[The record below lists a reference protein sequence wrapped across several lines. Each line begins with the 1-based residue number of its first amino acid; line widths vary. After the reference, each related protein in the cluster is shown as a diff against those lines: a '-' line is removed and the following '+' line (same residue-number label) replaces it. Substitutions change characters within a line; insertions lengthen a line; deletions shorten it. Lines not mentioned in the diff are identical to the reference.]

1 MRVDRNDRSQARIAV
16 CLPAG
21 MPVDIRDD
29 TAVNLA
35 SGGLYG
41 DSGPAYGSFCGD
53 SRNSGGRLDRLPSL
67 SLSLSLL
74 YCTVYTTNT
83 SLCTLC
89 TQFAEAV
96 TGET

>member
-1 MRVDRNDRSQARIAV
+1 
-16 CLPAG
+16 

-67 SLSLSLL
+67 SLSLSLSLSIVL
-74 YCTVYTTNT
+74 YCVHNKHITVYTVYTV
-83 SLCTLC
+83 C
-89 TQFAEAV
+89 
-96 TGET
+96 GGGDR